1 MDISLFVYGNEFCD
15 RSNKYFNST
24 NNNGGVMDN
33 KRTVGNILEE
43 LVVSYIKKIDPKARR
58 TKNSGAS
65 SELEDVLSS
74 KFIVQCKVDNSH
86 NNIIIQKKDW
96 DKLIFALPIDSK
108 RIPIFVNRQ
117 KDGLITVTL
126 TIDDY
131 FNNLEIK

>member
-1 MDISLFVYGNEFCD
+1 
-15 RSNKYFNST
+15 
-24 NNNGGVMDN
+24 MDN